1 MQPQINDDD
10 LQALTRLHSE
20 YLADAEAMTTSAM
33 QLQDD
38 AYALGYKRAELNL
51 TDARALLTKIMQ
63 AHVSALP
70 KATRAE
76 IEALIA

>member
-1 MQPQINDDD
+1 MQVNELDQPK
-10 LQALTRLHSE
+10 LYSLHSA
-20 YLADAEAMTTSAM
+20 YLDDKEAMTTSAM

-51 TDARALLTKIMQ
+51 ADARALLAKIMQ